1 MDMDKQN
8 SDRHLTDS
16 ELFGLAAPATGEP
29 EALPTHL
36 STCQGCSR
44 ALQEWKASVRALA
57 AEEVDEIERRSPA
70 QWEAAQEATMAAI
83 RRAARP
89 GRGGHPLRWVVG
101 IAASLA
107 VIALAMPARHRAPV
121 DVAAAI
127 PTPAAEASLSP
138 ADLADDDLLR
148 QASYLAGGGD
158 DGSEAEAE
166 ESL

>member
-1 MDMDKQN
+1 MDTQH
-8 SDRHLTDS
+8 SDRHLTDA

-29 EALPTHL
+29 EALPPHL

-70 QWEAAQEATMAAI
+70 QWEAAEEATMAAI
-83 RRAARP
+83 RRAARA
-89 GRGGHPLRWVVG
+89 GRPDHPLRWVVG
-101 IAASLA
+101 IAASLV
-107 VIALAMPARHRAPV
+107 VIALAMPARRATPIA
-121 DVAAAI
+121 AAAI
-127 PTPAAEASLSP
+127 PTPAAEAGLSP
-138 ADLADDDLLR
+138 ADRVDDELLR

-158 DGSEAEAE
+158 DGSDAESE